1 MAYRTCFTIS
11 SRKCAKS
18 RRSDRAAT
26 GMILVIDTSGP
37 VCAAGIFDVGSDGI
51 VASLSEDLGKGHAE
65 RLIPMIDEVLAD
77 AGMSLAEM
85 TRIAVT
91 VGPGSFTG
99 IRVGVAAARGFA
111 LALGIPAIGVT
122 TLRVVA
128 EQVLEIG
135 PPAPVV
141 AAIDA
146 RRDEIF
152 AQVFAPDGEPLTDP
166 EAYDFDG
173 VRAVAT
179 RFDAILAG
187 SGAAALEGGPHDR
200 DAYPLDRIARIAAR
214 LPDDASASP
223 VYIRGAGAKPQTGFA
238 IKHA

>member
-1 MAYRTCFTIS
+1 
-11 SRKCAKS
+11 
-18 RRSDRAAT
+18 
-26 GMILVIDTSGP
+26 MILVIDTSGP
-37 VCAAGIFDVGSDGI
+37 VCAAGIFDAGSNVL
-51 VASLSEDLGKGHAE
+51 VASISETLGKGHAE
-65 RLIPMIDEVLAD
+65 RLIPMIDEVLAQ
-77 AGMSLAEM
+77 AGMTLQQM

-111 LALGIPAIGVT
+111 LSLGSPAVGVT
-122 TLRVVA
+122 TLQVVA

-152 AQVFAPDGEPLTDP
+152 AQVFAADGEALTEP
-166 EAYDFDG
+166 EAYTYDDIRAIVSRFDG
-173 VRAVAT
+173 
-179 RFDAILAG
+179 ILTG
-187 SGAAALEGGPHDR
+187 SGVSALSGVPHDV
-200 DAYPLDRIARIAAR
+200 DVYPLDRIGRIGAR
-214 LPDDASASP
+214 LADDTKANP

-238 IKHA
+238 IKHV

>member
-1 MAYRTCFTIS
+1 
-11 SRKCAKS
+11 
-18 RRSDRAAT
+18 
-26 GMILVIDTSGP
+26 MILVIDTSGP
-37 VCAAGIFDVGSDGI
+37 VCAAGIYDAGKGQL

-65 RLIPMIDEVLAD
+65 RLIPMIDEVLAQ
-77 AGMSLAEM
+77 AGVTLKNM

-91 VGPGSFTG
+91 TGPGSFTG

-111 LALGIPAIGVT
+111 LSLGIPAIGVS
-122 TLRVVA
+122 TLQVVA

-152 AQVFAPDGEPLTDP
+152 AQVFDTDGEALTEP
-166 EAYDFDG
+166 EAYAYDD
-173 VRAVAT
+173 VRAIVS
-179 RFDAILAG
+179 RFGGILTG
-187 SGAAALEGGPHDR
+187 SGASALEGGAQAR
-200 DAYPLDRIARIAAR
+200 DAYPLDRVARIAAR
-214 LPDDASASP
+214 LPDDAKASP

-238 IKHA
+238 IKHV